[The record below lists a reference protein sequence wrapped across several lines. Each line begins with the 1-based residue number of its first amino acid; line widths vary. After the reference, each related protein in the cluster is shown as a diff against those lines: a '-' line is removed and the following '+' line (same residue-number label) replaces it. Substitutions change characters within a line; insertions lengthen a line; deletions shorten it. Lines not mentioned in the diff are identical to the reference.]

1 MASLVKLPQSK
12 YLVAAFRD
20 SRGRQHRR
28 STRETDRKRA
38 QRVADVYER
47 VAKGKGNASRV
58 RQTISEF
65 FADHFHEDLP
75 TASVRV
81 YFTRWLAARK
91 PELARATYLRYEKT
105 IQRFLRHLG
114 TGADHQLETV
124 TRAHVAAFRDALAV
138 RTSHSN
144 ANIALKVLKVAF
156 RTARVDGYLLQD
168 PAEGVK
174 TFRNAS
180 SATYRR
186 PFSLDELRAVLAVA
200 DAQWTSLIKFGI
212 YTGQRLADIALLR
225 WSQIDL
231 KRNEIHFYVRKTK
244 KRLLVPIA
252 APLKEHL
259 LSLPSRT
266 RKRATSTARRPLN
279 AIPADKP
286 VHPEACRIVTRQHGR
301 VGTLSNAFADLLAQ
315 AGLREAR
322 TSRSTGRGRG
332 NRRRGMDLSFHSL
345 RHTAVSLLKDAG
357 VADAVVMEI
366 VGHQSAAMSHRYT
379 HVGKESL
386 AKAAASLPE
395 L

>member
-38 QRVADVYER
+38 QRVAEIYER

-105 IQRFLRHLG
+105 VERFLRHLG

-124 TRAHVAAFRDALAV
+124 TRAHIAAFRDALAV
-138 RTSHSN
+138 RTSHAN
-144 ANIALKVLKVAF
+144 ANIGLKVLEVAF

-168 PAEGVK
+168 PSEGVK

-180 SATYRR
+180 SANYRR
-186 PFSLDELRAVLAVA
+186 PFTLDELKAVLAVA
-200 DAQWTSLIKFGI
+200 DTQWTSLIKFGI

-225 WSQIDL
+225 WNQIDL
-231 KRNEIHFYVRKTK
+231 KHDEIHFYVRKTK
-244 KRLLVPIA
+244 RRLLVPIA
-252 APLKEHL
+252 PSLREHL
-259 LSLPSRT
+259 LGIQRRT
-266 RKRATSTARRPLN
+266 
-279 AIPADKP
+279 DKP
-286 VHPEACRIVTRQHGR
+286 DAPVHREACRIVTKQHGR

-322 TSRSTGRGRG
+322 TSASTGRGRG
-332 NRRRGMDLSFHSL
+332 NRRKGMDLSFHSL
-345 RHTAVSLLKDAG
+345 RHSTVSLLKDAG
-357 VADAVVMEI
+357 IPDAVVMAI
-366 VGHQSAAMSHRYT
+366 VGHSSSAMSHHYT
-379 HVGKESL
+379 HVGKEAL
-386 AKAAASLPE
+386 QRATGSLPE
-395 L
+395 I